1 MTFKDVHLPRTD
13 PPETIAANRARRSRR
28 QASRSWAAA
37 PSRMKNEPEQI
48 RKDFAYAKLAGFPL
62 IYAAPDPA
70 ALDFIEQMVK
80 EHDIKLA
87 IHNHG
92 PEDKVFPAPIDA
104 YKRRQDPR
112 PAAWA
117 CASTSGTRAAPAPT
131 SCRRSSITGTA
142 CYDLHVKDLSDPK
155 NRDGQVEVGRGVFDF
170 PRLFRALAAD
180 RLHRPGRARV
190 RDQGRRPAARA

>member
-1 MTFKDVHLPRTD
+1 MGGG
-13 PPETIAANRARRSRR
+13 TIT
-28 QASRSWAAA
+28 
-37 PSRMKNEPEQI
+37 MKNEPEQI

-62 IYAAPDPA
+62 IYAAPEPA

-104 YKRRQDPR
+104 YNASRTAT
-112 PAAWA
+112 AAWA

-131 SCRRSSITGTA
+131 SCRRSSISRTA
-142 CYDLHVKDLSDPK
+142 CTTCTS
-155 NRDGQVEVGRGVFDF
+155 RI
-170 PRLFRALAAD
+170 
-180 RLHRPGRARV
+180 
-190 RDQGRRPAARA
+190 